1 MTKDLTNLSSLIGS
15 RNFGRTR
22 FETDSR
28 PFDPA
33 RITLH
38 CHKYN
43 HRSPP
48 WYSCIRSLCYSALP
62 SNMKPFR
69 GWISTPPP
77 WFPVDHPCAAYIYIH
92 ASLRHIHASQYPV
105 HWNGENY
112 NSRSS
117 FRRLPAYIH
126 TCIHE
131 SSITR
136 RFSSSP
142 KRQTYEPCE
151 LYVYI
156 RVSRE
161 FRLSR
166 TWNEL
171 KVIKSPLEYIGNSI
185 NPN

>member
-77 WFPVDHPCAAYIYIH
+77 WFPVDHPCTAYTH
-92 ASLRHIHASQYPV
+92 ASLRHIHASQYSV

-117 FRRLPAYIH
+117 FRRLPVYMH
-126 TCIHE
+126 TYTSHPLRAASRPPLTSKLPGLWI
-131 SSITR
+131 IR
-136 RFSSSP
+136 I
-142 KRQTYEPCE
+142 
-151 LYVYI
+151 YVFA
-156 RVSRE
+156 RE
-161 FRLSR
+161 FHLSR

-171 KVIKSPLEYIGNSI
+171 KVIKSPRIHRQFDQ
-185 NPN
+185 P